1 MNVFV
6 KKRGPSS
13 SSGQDGQERIALP
26 VQNQW
31 RSSSSRFIAAYATLF
46 SVAVM
51 FLLAFIG
58 VSTTQTMERSTDV
71 IIEWQLNYFDAFPPS
86 EIASAIGDRLAH
98 EHQHTAFYGLFD
110 RDGRAIAGD
119 IGKLPGP
126 LPADR
131 TGATFEH
138 TLSIDALQTSP
149 VVRAMVLRRPNG
161 QTLIVAH
168 DLTHILN
175 IQRRT
180 INALIVV
187 GSLCLLAGVFFAWL
201 LNRRQRLRISE
212 IQMVTRRIA
221 EGNLAERFPVKGR
234 DEIDM
239 LAHLV
244 NHMLGEV
251 ERLMGEVKGACDGI
265 AHDLRTPLAH
275 VRAKLAHISDRAARY
290 GDEDLDQRILDVR
303 RETDHLLDRFRAMM
317 RISEIGTLSRR
328 GGFENVA
335 LGDLLGDIEELFEPL
350 AESCSL
356 TLSLRSDAQDV
367 VHGDRALLF
376 EALSNLVD
384 NAIKFTPAGG
394 AVQISLVGC
403 PDGPRVEVSDTGVG
417 IPPGERSAVLQR
429 FFRSERTQ
437 HLPGSGLGLSIV
449 AAVVNLHGYFLRI
462 DDAYPGTR
470 ISIEC
475 WPH

>member
-1 MNVFV
+1 MNAFV
-6 KKRGPSS
+6 KRGEASS
-13 SSGQDGQERIALP
+13 SSEKDSSDGAAVP
-26 VQNQW
+26 VRHRW

-51 FLLAFIG
+51 LLLAFIG
-58 VSTTQTMERSTDV
+58 VSTTQTMERSTDL
-71 IIEWQLNYFDAFPPS
+71 IIEWQLNYFDAFPPG
-86 EIASAIGDRLAH
+86 EIEGAIRDRLAH

-110 RDGRAIAGD
+110 QDGKAVAGNVAMLP
-119 IGKLPGP
+119 KLMPS
-126 LPADR
+126 DR

-161 QTLIVAH
+161 QILIVAH
-168 DLTHILN
+168 DLTHILS

-187 GSLCLLAGVFFAWL
+187 GSLCLSAGVLFAWL
-201 LNRRQRLRISE
+201 LNRRQRARISE
-212 IQMVTRRIA
+212 IQTVTRRIA
-221 EGNLAERFPVKGR
+221 AGDLAERLPVKGA

-275 VRAKLAHISDRAARY
+275 VRAKLAHISDKAARY
-290 GDEDLDQRILDVR
+290 GDEDLNQRILDVR

-328 GGFENVA
+328 GGFEDIK
-335 LGDLLGDIEELFEPL
+335 LGELLGDIDELFEPL
-350 AESCSL
+350 AESCAL
-356 TLSLRSDAQDV
+356 TLSLRSDANDIV
-367 VHGDRALLF
+367 RGDRALLF

-384 NAIKFTPAGG
+384 NAVKFTPAGG
-394 AVQISLVGC
+394 AVQISLISC
-403 PDGPRVEVSDTGVG
+403 PEGPRIEVSDTGVG

-449 AAVVNLHGYFLRI
+449 AAVVNLHGYSLRI
-462 DDAYPGTR
+462 DDAQPGTR

>member
-1 MNVFV
+1 MTVSF
-6 KKRGPSS
+6 KGDGGSIGPIDE
-13 SSGQDGQERIALP
+13 GGEPPALP
-26 VQNQW
+26 AGRQW
-31 RSSSSRFIAAYATLF
+31 QSSSSRFIAAYATLF

-51 FLLAFIG
+51 LLLAFIS

-71 IIEWQLNYFDAFPPS
+71 IIEWQLNYFDAFPPG
-86 EIASAIGDRLAH
+86 EIEAVIRDRLAH

-110 RDGRAIAGD
+110 RNGKALAGD
-119 IGKLPGP
+119 VGGLPKI
-126 LPADR
+126 LPSDR

-138 TLSIDALQTSP
+138 TLPIDAQKIPP
-149 VVRAMVLRRPNG
+149 VVRAMVLRRSDG
-161 QTLIVAH
+161 QILLVAH
-168 DLTHILN
+168 DLTHILS

-180 INALIVV
+180 NNALIFV
-187 GSLCLLAGVFFAWL
+187 GGVCLLAGALFAWL
-201 LNRRQRLRISE
+201 LSRRQRGRISE
-212 IQMVTRRIA
+212 IQTVTRKIA
-221 EGNLAERFPVKGR
+221 EGDLSERLPVKGR
-234 DEIDM
+234 DELDM

-275 VRAKLAHISDRAARY
+275 VRAKLAHISERASRH
-290 GDEDLDQRILDVR
+290 GDVDLDQRILDVR

-317 RISEIGTLSRR
+317 RISEIGTLNRR
-328 GGFENVA
+328 SGFEDVA
-335 LGDLLGDIEELFEPL
+335 LGELLGDIEELFEPL

-356 TLSLRSDAQDV
+356 ALSVRAGGRDV
-367 VHGDRALLF
+367 VRGDRALLF

-394 AVQISLVGC
+394 TVRIALISGA
-403 PDGPRVEVSDTGVG
+403 DGPRVEVADTGVG
-417 IPPGERSAVLQR
+417 IPRGERSAVLQR
-429 FFRSERTQ
+429 FFRSEHTQ

-449 AAVVNLHGYFLRI
+449 AAVVNLHGYSLRI
-462 DDAYPGTR
+462 EDAQPGTR